1 MLNLFPYDI
10 RKLIFDK
17 VHLEENSAIKIQ
29 RFYRKNTPYKKVGM
43 RVMDENIFWFKSE
56 KERKYMITRLYIRC
70 YPDKYIFE
78 YPEFLALKIR
88 RPDLLNWIKYNIP
101 ENPKERT
108 RRHIKK
114 FLSIDDLSSEEILYA
129 GW

>member
-1 MLNLFPYDI
+1 MIDLLPYDI

-43 RVMDENIFWFKSE
+43 RVMDEYEFWYKSE
-56 KERKYMITRLYIRC
+56 KDKKYMIVRLYIRC
-70 YPDKYIFE
+70 YPDKYIFS
-78 YPEFLALKIR
+78 YPEFLANKVR
-88 RPDLLNWIKYNIP
+88 RPDLLDWIKDNMPI
-101 ENPKERT
+101 NQKERT
-108 RRHIKK
+108 RRHIKN
-114 FLSIDDLSSEEILYA
+114 FLSIDDLSSDEILYT